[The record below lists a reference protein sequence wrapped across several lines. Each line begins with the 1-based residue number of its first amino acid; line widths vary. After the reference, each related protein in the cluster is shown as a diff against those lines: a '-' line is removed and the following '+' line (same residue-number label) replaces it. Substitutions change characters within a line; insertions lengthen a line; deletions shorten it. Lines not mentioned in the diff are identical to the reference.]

1 MNFRRRAISTP
12 RLLAAL
18 SYGLL
23 ALALACHPSM
33 ARAASS
39 ADLLRADYLRLKE
52 RFEAQARQN
61 TDPRVLSCLAVE
73 TVALSWT
80 LAAAQLTEDEDA
92 RREWRTKAAEFETS
106 WDEAKTWDAR
116 HLRALELY
124 YEALTEVD
132 LYLVTQG
139 QRQLLAKELTQIE
152 NQTQRQL
159 QALSDREDP
168 DLEKRVV
175 LSGALVSLASV
186 ATRSLGG
193 APMEEPVA
201 ALLQALVL
209 KSGEIQKRSDL
220 HYRAKLSLL
229 YANNLKG
236 LTTLVF
242 LLGQTA
248 GPPLSRE
255 LALIHR
261 SLNQYGQ
268 GHSLPYANSL
278 VWVAQAQAVL
288 PLAYWL
294 ATH

>member
-1 MNFRRRAISTP
+1 M
-12 RLLAAL
+12 
-18 SYGLL
+18 
-23 ALALACHPSM
+23 ALALVCPAPA
-33 ARAASS
+33 ARAAGA

-92 RREWRTKAAEFETS
+92 RREWRTKAAEFEASWNETS
-106 WDEAKTWDAR
+106 WETR

-139 QRQLLAKELTQIE
+139 QRQALAKELTQIDS
-152 NQTQRQL
+152 QTQRQL
-159 QALSDREDP
+159 QALADRE
-168 DLEKRVV
+168 DLEKRVI

-186 ATRSLGG
+186 AIRSLGG
-193 APMEEPVA
+193 APMEEPVG
-201 ALLQALVL
+201 ALLQALVV

-220 HYRAKLSLL
+220 HYRAKLSLF

-236 LTTLVF
+236 LTSLIF

-288 PLAYWL
+288 PLAYWV